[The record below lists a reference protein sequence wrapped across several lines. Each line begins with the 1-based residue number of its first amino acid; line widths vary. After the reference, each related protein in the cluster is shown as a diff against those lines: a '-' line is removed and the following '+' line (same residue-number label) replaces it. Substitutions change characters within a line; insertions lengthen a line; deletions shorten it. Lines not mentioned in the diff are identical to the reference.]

1 MKKLILLVC
10 GMIGGMIGGVL
21 LLIFYGVDLEKSA
34 LGFWLSPVAT
44 LLGAFLGTW
53 ISGRYAIILF
63 EKQSKH
69 TLRESKRMFNNL
81 VHIKLTK
88 VFEKLPSVKINKIS
102 FNFEGNPPEKIKFNE
117 LGDDEKLQ
125 YAKFSNVNKNEL
137 RIVFEDF
144 MKVVENAIVNKIID
158 WDTYKEILD
167 LKEKVFKL
175 EGLNV
180 NTYVYSEKQI
190 SEVGESDGERAG
202 EMYESNCNIV
212 FWLNFVYELREECSK
227 VLSDVKNRMN

>member
-1 MKKLILLVC
+1 MKKLILLGC
-10 GMIGGMIGGVL
+10 GMIGGTIGGVL

-34 LGFWLSPVAT
+34 LGFWVSPLAT

-69 TLRESKRMFNNL
+69 TLKESKLMFNTL

-88 VFEKLPSVKINKIS
+88 VFGKLPSVKINKIS
-102 FNFEGNPPEKIKFNE
+102 SIFEGNPKRIKFNE
-117 LGDDEKLQ
+117 LDEDEKLQ
-125 YAKFSNVNKNEL
+125 YANFSNVNIDEL

-144 MKVVENAIVNKIID
+144 MNVVENAIVNKIID

-167 LKEKVFKL
+167 LKEKIFKL
-175 EGLNV
+175 EENM
-180 NTYVYSEKQI
+180 NTYVYSEKLI
-190 SEVGESDGERAG
+190 SEVGASDGERAG
-202 EMYESNCNIV
+202 EMYDSNCNIV
-212 FWLNFVYELREECSK
+212 YWLNFVYELREECSN
-227 VLSDVKNRMN
+227 VLLNVKNRMK